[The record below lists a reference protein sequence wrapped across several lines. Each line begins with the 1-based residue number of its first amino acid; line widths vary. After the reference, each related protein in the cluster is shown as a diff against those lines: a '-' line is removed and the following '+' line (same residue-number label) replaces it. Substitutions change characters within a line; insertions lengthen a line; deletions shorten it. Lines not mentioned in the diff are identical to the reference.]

1 MEAEWTYPT
10 NENSCVQFP
19 HEIHHFETEP
29 SFRKKLH
36 GLQSSVSVGVSGSAA
51 KPKNQRPDAWTMSTD
66 ETKKPAAYWYEG
78 ATIDNPNYHE
88 LSWMIAIWG
97 TPLIRQVGVYQLW
110 VDTHTH
116 KHVISP
122 IEIGIRPPV
131 NVGNGFWRNMKYIGC

>member
-29 SFRKKLH
+29 SFRQKLH

-66 ETKKPAAYWYEG
+66 ETKNPQLIDMKGLPL
-78 ATIDNPNYHE
+78 TIQIIMNYHE
-88 LSWMIAIWG
+88 
-97 TPLIRQVGVYQLW
+97 
-110 VDTHTH
+110 
-116 KHVISP
+116 
-122 IEIGIRPPV
+122 
-131 NVGNGFWRNMKYIGC
+131 